1 MCFGQIPSQCHV
13 FLNPT
18 ESSRCYSL
26 GKHWVD
32 GTTAGVWSPRPL
44 CRSQQGPD
52 FSLIQDWRLHGCSKQ
67 ASSAFTAFLHLR
79 LILTGTDIEIR
90 ETNSWCHP
98 PVQRTWLFMRLHSTP
113 LSENKQFFD
122 PNTYQHKVI
131 ASLCCQH
138 EYSYLC
144 LGPQRSEKRPTS
156 KHNQSGCQHVA
167 VEETEHLVIHCQGN
181 EEWGHLRP
189 VWRRKT
195 PGDADEP
202 GTYQYFNSRDKDKQ
216 AGNEAAQ
223 RKGQQRGGQVL
234 NNWISVWGDDL
245 QSDYF

>member
-1 MCFGQIPSQCHV
+1 MTTLKNIYYLFGVCVLLEIFINVLWSNSLPVSCVFKPHWVQSMLLPRKALSGRDNGWRVEPKATLPLSAGPRLLPHPGLEAPWMLQTSQLC
-13 FLNPT
+13 LYSLPT
-18 ESSRCYSL
+18 SPAHSDRNRHRNQRDQQLMSSSR
-26 GKHWVD
+26 
-32 GTTAGVWSPRPL
+32 
-44 CRSQQGPD
+44 
-52 FSLIQDWRLHGCSKQ
+52 SK
-67 ASSAFTAFLHLR
+67 R
-79 LILTGTDIEIR
+79 M
-90 ETNSWCHP
+90 
-98 PVQRTWLFMRLHSTP
+98 FMRLHSTP

-195 PGDADEP
+195 PGDAD
-202 GTYQYFNSRDKDKQ
+202 
-216 AGNEAAQ
+216 
-223 RKGQQRGGQVL
+223 
-234 NNWISVWGDDL
+234 
-245 QSDYF
+245 